1 MPRRNDGR
9 TTSSRGRSCA
19 AGPRVKRFAGPEKTS
34 RRSSGCRRRSEQAE
48 SIGFEPLA
56 ARARRSLRLAGVRV
70 SSPARS
76 SPAGGLA
83 LTPRESE
90 LVRLVDQGLNN
101 LEIARRLGL
110 GRPTVARMLAS
121 AMGKLGV
128 ERRTQ
133 LAAHELV

>member
-1 MPRRNDGR
+1 MCRW
-9 TTSSRGRSCA
+9 A
-19 AGPRVKRFAGPEKTS
+19 AGEALRRAGEDVQAIE
-34 RRSSGCRRRSEQAE
+34 RLQEALGQAE

-56 ARARRSLRLAGVRV
+56 ARIRRSLRLAGVRV
-70 SSPARS
+70 SSSGRRR
-76 SPAGGLA
+76 PAGDLA

-90 LVRLVDQGLNN
+90 LVRLVGQGLNN

-128 ERRTQ
+128 DRRTQ